1 MRILIVC
8 MGGVTTGLL
17 AKRMR
22 KYAEEQGWD
31 DEIMAVGFREC
42 DSYAAQADIIFVA
55 PQAAAYLEQIRKAAD
70 RETPVLLL
78 GEADIIQADL
88 SSVFARIRL
97 YRDKAERKKQ
107 GEGERER
114 QDAAVK
120 ITREVLKVGARD
132 CLTAISFVLA
142 CAGLLALCRWLF
154 PVTVLDWLYQA
165 VVGLLGLYMI
175 VCVGYTWGKALGQN
189 PIATTMVCFAAC
201 FMLNPYDGASTGEE
215 LVILSSRVRMGWI
228 TAESLGPSACL
239 GLVLVSLAAVFLYTF
254 LRRKFREDDMLSYI
268 QLPLGQVGPVTM
280 TMLVFFGL
288 RLLTVFW

>member
-31 DEIMAVGFREC
+31 DEIMAVGFHEC
-42 DSYAAQADIIFVA
+42 GGYAEQADLIFVA
-55 PQAAAYLEQIRKAAD
+55 PQAAAYLEQIHKAAD

-97 YRDKAERKKQ
+97 YREKAERKKQ

-114 QDAAVK
+114 QETAVK
-120 ITREVLKVGARD
+120 ITREVLKAGARD
-132 CLTAISFVLA
+132 CLTAIGFVLA

-189 PIATTMVCFAAC
+189 PITMTMVCFGAC
-201 FMLNPYDGASTGEE
+201 FMLFPYGNEGTE
-215 LVILSSRVRMGWI
+215 LVVMSSRVRLGWVS
-228 TAESLGPSACL
+228 TVYLGPVACPVL
-239 GLVLVSLAAVFLYTF
+239 ALVSLMAVFLYVF
-254 LRRKFREDDMLSYI
+254 LRKRFRGKEALSYI
-268 QLPLGQVGPVTM
+268 RMPLSQVGPVTM

-288 RLLTVFW
+288 RLLTAFW